1 VWPSSLGFT
10 HVSEQATEV
19 VDGVTRFVIS
29 PAMQNVFVPRRQQ
42 ILEEFLAKDEK
53 SKSNDRHRPH

>member
-1 VWPSSLGFT
+1 MLRLWSCAGCHRLNNGVAVGGGLVWPKSLGFT

-29 PAMQNVFVPRRQQ
+29 PALLNVP
-42 ILEEFLAKDEK
+42 
-53 SKSNDRHRPH
+53 